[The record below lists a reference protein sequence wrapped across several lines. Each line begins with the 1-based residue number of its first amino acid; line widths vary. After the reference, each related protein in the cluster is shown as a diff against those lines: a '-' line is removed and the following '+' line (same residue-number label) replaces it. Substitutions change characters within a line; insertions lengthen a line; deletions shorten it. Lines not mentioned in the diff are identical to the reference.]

1 MTQTCEIAQL
11 GAMALRQ
18 QAEFVD
24 NVDNPDVRQIIA
36 DMKAALATTQGVG
49 LAAPQISQ
57 LKRIIIV
64 ASRPSTR
71 YPRAPLM
78 SPTVMVNPSFIALS
92 DDKEKDW
99 EGCLSIPGIRALVPR
114 YKAINVQYTDEQ
126 GNLIAVQWEG
136 FVARVFQHE
145 ADHLDG
151 KVYLD
156 RVESSVDIIS
166 ESEYFK
172 LFTNLE
178 VSL

>member
-1 MTQTCEIAQL
+1 MTQVCEIAQL
-11 GAMALRQ
+11 GAKVLRQ
-18 QAEFVD
+18 QAELVD
-24 NVDNPDVRQIIA
+24 KVDNPNVRQIIA

-64 ASRPSTR
+64 ASRPSSR
-71 YPRAPLM
+71 YPKAPLM
-78 SPTVMVNPSFIALS
+78 SPTVMVNPEFTALS
-92 DDKEKDW
+92 QDKEKDW
-99 EGCLSIPGIRALVPR
+99 EGCLSVPGIRALVPR
-114 YKAINVQYTDEQ
+114 YKAINVHYTDEH
-126 GNLIAVQWEG
+126 GNSVEQHLDG

-172 LFTNLE
+172 LFTDSEAL
-178 VSL
+178 